1 MTGRQPDPEELHRT
15 AWTILGTMVAGIA
28 VFATIAG
35 VLREGA
41 DPGLPGVPW
50 LGIWAIAGPPLVVLA
65 TVLQRRLLARG
76 ATATEPHREPPP
88 SGGAAPPALTAHV
101 VAWALIEGPAML
113 GCVAYLM
120 GADPLVL
127 IASLVTAAV
136 GFALTAPRREAFGPR

>member
-1 MTGRQPDPEELHRT
+1 
-15 AWTILGTMVAGIA
+15 
-28 VFATIAG
+28 
-35 VLREGA
+35 
-41 DPGLPGVPW
+41 VPW